1 MSASS
6 YVKECSVS
14 FSSLIAG
21 YAKLQSSL
29 MVQVRNLASSMS
41 TANPA
46 SFILIQ
52 FEMSQVTQ
60 IGDSI
65 SNMIAQVNS
74 VINHAVQNQRVS

>member
-1 MSASS
+1 MTYST
-6 YVKECSVS
+6 VLS
-14 FSSLIAG
+14 FTSLIAG

-29 MVQVRNLASSMS
+29 MVQVTRLASSMS

-46 SFILIQ
+46 QFILIQ

-60 IGDSI
+60 VGDSI

-74 VINHAVQNQRVS
+74 VINHAVQNQRVQ